1 MTNNHQS
8 GRKKYQRLFH
18 QRGKKPYACR
28 DDSMPARGVN
38 INQEKLLRAFLS
50 LPAQQLIPVFLCL
63 LEVKLGLAACL
74 AFTLHLI
81 RLAAGIF
88 LLLQV
93 VPPPCT
99 ATTPTERITSRYS
112 QQLGKR

>member
-1 MTNNHQS
+1 
-8 GRKKYQRLFH
+8 
-18 QRGKKPYACR
+18 
-28 DDSMPARGVN
+28 MPARGVN